1 MTHRETSYVVSV
13 VRRVVRALLLTLTV
27 HVGTGIASAQSSD
40 LVTDRPDKTESATVV
55 PRGLLQVETGYLFTR
70 DGEVDGYEVP
80 GTLLRIGFG
89 GRMELRIGHS
99 GIVGGEGSQGAGD
112 SELGAKVNL
121 IERADGWRPE
131 LAILGGLSLPT
142 GDDGFSS
149 DSADPSF
156 LVAFSHELSPRLSV
170 GSNVGAAW
178 ESSADQQGRDAFIIY
193 SLVLGVGLTDRLGT
207 FLEFFGDRQIAGTT
221 ATSVSVDGGLTF
233 LLSEVVQLDVYVG
246 SGLRGP
252 TDEVF
257 VGTGLS
263 FRLPR

>member
-1 MTHRETSYVVSV
+1 M
-13 VRRVVRALLLTLTV
+13 RALLLLLMV
-27 HVGTGIASAQSSD
+27 HVGTGVASAQSPD
-40 LVTDRPDKTESATVV
+40 LVTDRPDQTESATVV
-55 PRGLLQVETGYLFTR
+55 PRGLMQVETGYLFAR
-70 DGEVDGYEVP
+70 DGNVDGYEVP
-80 GTLLRIGFG
+80 GTLFRIGLG
-89 GRMELRIGHS
+89 GRTELRIGHA
-99 GIVGGEGSQGAGD
+99 GMVGGEGRHGAGD

-149 DSADPSF
+149 DGVDPSF
-156 LVAFSHELSPRLSV
+156 LVSFAHELSPRLSL
-170 GSNVGAAW
+170 GYNVGAAW
-178 ESSADQQGRDAFIIY
+178 ESSADQPDRDAFIVY
-193 SLVLGVGLTDRLGT
+193 SLVLGVGLTDRRGA
-207 FLEFFGDRQIAGTT
+207 FLELFGDRQTMGTT

-233 LLSEVVQLDVYVG
+233 LLTDIVQLDVYVG

-252 TDEVF
+252 TDDVF

>member
-1 MTHRETSYVVSV
+1 MRKGVVE
-13 VRRVVRALLLTLTV
+13 VRRVVQALLLSLMV
-27 HVGTGIASAQSSD
+27 PVGTGVASAQSPD
-40 LVTDRPDKTESATVV
+40 LVTDRPDQTESAAVV
-55 PRGLLQVETGYLFTR
+55 PRGLIQVETGYLFAR
-70 DGEVDGYEVP
+70 DGDVDGYEVP
-80 GTLLRIGFG
+80 GTLFRIGLG
-89 GRMELRIGHS
+89 GWTELRIGHA
-99 GIVGGEGSQGAGD
+99 GIVGGQGSRGAGD

-121 IERADGWRPE
+121 IGRADGWRPE

-149 DSADPSF
+149 DGVDPSF
-156 LVAFSHELSPRLSV
+156 LVLFAHELSPRLSL
-170 GSNVGAAW
+170 GYNVGAAW
-178 ESSADQQGRDAFIIY
+178 ESSGDQLDRDAFIVY

-207 FLEFFGDRQIAGTT
+207 FLELFGDRQTTGTT

-233 LLSEVVQLDVYVG
+233 LLTDIVQLDVYVG

-252 TDEVF
+252 TDDVF